1 MITQQLFEEYN
12 GQEVYVYLLSDKI
25 DVIVCSLGASVLS
38 IKVHDRFGK
47 KTDVA
52 LGMTSPSDMVDKGD
66 YMGAV
71 VGRCGNRIANG
82 QFTLNGETYRLAQN
96 NGTAHLHGGKVGF
109 NQKNFEGVID
119 GNSVVF
125 EYVSPDGEEGYP
137 GKLKICVRY
146 TVKGSALA
154 IDYYGESDKDTV
166 FNPTNH
172 TYFNLNGE
180 DDGSILDNVM
190 QINADRYL
198 EIDESLIPT
207 VKAEVAGTPFDF
219 TQAKPI
225 GQDIDGNNVQLRLAG
240 GYDHNFCLNDNH
252 AATVYSTKTGICMD
266 VYTDCCGMQFY
277 SGNFLVG
284 QEGKSVYNKRSG
296 FCLETQFYPDA
307 INRDDCDKP
316 ILKAGEKHHSST
328 QYVFTLL

>member
-38 IKVHDRFGK
+38 VKVHDRFGK

-207 VKAEVAGTPFDF
+207 VKAKLPA
-219 TQAKPI
+219 
-225 GQDIDGNNVQLRLAG
+225 LRSILRRLSLSDRISTEITFNCG
-240 GYDHNFCLNDNH
+240 LR
-252 AATVYSTKTGICMD
+252 AATTITFVLTTITPLRFIPPRPVYVWTCIPIAAECSFIRAIFLSDRKVSRFTTSAAVFVWRRSFIPTQSTATI
-266 VYTDCCGMQFY
+266 
-277 SGNFLVG
+277 
-284 QEGKSVYNKRSG
+284 
-296 FCLETQFYPDA
+296 A
-307 INRDDCDKP
+307 ISR
-316 ILKAGEKHHSST
+316 
-328 QYVFTLL
+328 Y